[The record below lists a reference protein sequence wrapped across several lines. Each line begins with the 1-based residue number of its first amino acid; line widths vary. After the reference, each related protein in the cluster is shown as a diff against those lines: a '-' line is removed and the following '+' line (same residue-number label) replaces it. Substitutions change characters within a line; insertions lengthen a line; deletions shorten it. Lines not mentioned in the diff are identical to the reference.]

1 MFYLKLSI
9 DVVKDTSML
18 IGAINGGVVNLRK
31 KIFLSCAWSIYE
43 EEFKD
48 NLKRL
53 AMHGKQAVEDL
64 LRYPV

>member
-31 KIFLSCAWSIYE
+31 KISFLVHGVYM
-43 EEFKD
+43 KK
-48 NLKRL
+48 NLKIISR
-53 AMHGKQAVEDL
+53 D
-64 LRYPV
+64 